1 MVSLAGIYYPEGYNP
16 LVVKFQSQWCVR
28 RAEAAVDI
36 VFIFASAIL
45 TFSILQSMHL
55 LHEEM
60 IKLLALKVNTVR
72 DRCFRSDGMPELS
85 NSNAK
90 PPITIT

>member
-1 MVSLAGIYYPEGYNP
+1 M
-16 LVVKFQSQWCVR
+16 R
-28 RAEAAVDI
+28 RAKAAVVI
-36 VFIFASAIL
+36 VLIFASAIL
-45 TFSILQSMHL
+45 TFSILQLMHF

-72 DRCFRSDGMPELS
+72 DRCFRSDGIPELS

-90 PPITIT
+90 PPITMT